1 MVFTL
6 LLTSLHH
13 QAIIYLAGEQDM
25 ILHYS
30 LSGTRE

>member
-13 QAIIYLAGEQDM
+13 QVMIYLAGEQDI
-25 ILHYS
+25 ILRYS